1 MSSNAAPKR
10 RKFGKG
16 FTQAGGLAKADI
28 RKAGHTRGFA
38 EVRVLT
44 HWASVVGAE
53 IAGMTAPKAV
63 SYPRGSF
70 GGTLTV
76 ITTGSNAPLV
86 QLQRDQIRERVNAC
100 YGYNAISRVRIEQG
114 ALTQEL
120 AEPTTP
126 FHDDRAETKAKA
138 MRAKLPSLDNVKD
151 ENLRAALDSL
161 GSAVIERSK
170 SGFVSKV

>member
-1 MSSNAAPKR
+1 MSSNAAGQR
-10 RKFGKG
+10 RRFSKG

-53 IAGMTAPKAV
+53 IAKMTTPKAV

-76 ITTGSNAPLV
+76 TTTGSNAPVV
-86 QLQRDQIRERVNAC
+86 QLQRDQIREKVNAC
-100 YGYNAISRVRIEQG
+100 YGYNAISRVRIEQV
-114 ALTQEL
+114 AARLDM
-120 AEPTTP
+120 AEPAAEYT
-126 FHDDRAETKAKA
+126 HDRPDPRVEKAK
-138 MRAKLPSLDNVKD
+138 KTLPSLDNVKD

-170 SGFVSKV
+170 SGFVAKV